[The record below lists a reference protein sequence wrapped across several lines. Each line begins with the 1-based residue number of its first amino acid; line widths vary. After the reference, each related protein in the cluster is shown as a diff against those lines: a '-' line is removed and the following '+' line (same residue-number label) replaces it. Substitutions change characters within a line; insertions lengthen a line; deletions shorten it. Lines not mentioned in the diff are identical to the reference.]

1 MKENEYFIVCDVL
14 PNSQS
19 QVFVFRNGILERI
32 NQDQERGIKL
42 HKEFERTLEELSQR
56 QKEYIN
62 FQEVK
67 SN

>member
-14 PNSQS
+14 PDSRS
-19 QVFVFRNGILERI
+19 QVFVFRNGVLERI
-32 NQDQERGIKL
+32 NEDQERGIKL
-42 HKEFERTLEELSQR
+42 HKEFERSLEEMELR